1 LLEIGAGEFDIM
13 IAYNEFLDLVERQV
27 NEERS
32 TDNMAFLWA
41 FNHIID
47 RQGPLKPT
55 GPLYKGSS

>member
-1 LLEIGAGEFDIM
+1 M